1 MKKISGNAHLFFD
14 AKIDKGVSC
23 MALSKD
29 GRYLATGHESTDVT
43 KAEAIIWDL
52 HKAISCFS
60 NDNFMKGQDFVLH
73 RLEQHHGKVQA
84 LDFSCDSTY
93 LLTLGGQDDNDLV
106 VWDVGTGFGIC
117 GSPAATDTSHCVKWL
132 NKRND
137 RFVTCGN
144 YHFRVWQ
151 ICTATPKMHAVDASM
166 GSIRRVMQCLS
177 ISSDDGFGFAGSK
190 TGEVLKFHLDRDDIK
205 PFDEPDDLRPS
216 LIGYNQDRFSK
227 GVKSVECIIN
237 PRTGNTNVIAGAGD
251 GTIQLLNPKLQLI
264 KTHKAELNGG
274 VTSISLDSRSQNI
287 LVGTEFSQR
296 YSIDIATFTSEL
308 RGTCHCAGI
317 FDVKF
322 PLNSSD
328 VFVTASVQDI
338 RVWNLQKKEE
348 LLRIIVPSL
357 VCHGIAISASGS
369 SIISAWSDGQI
380 RAFSPQSGKEKF
392 VIPNAHPDS
401 VTSLTT
407 CNDVDVGSNWRLVS
421 GGKDGGITIW
431 MITETHQRMLHSMK
445 EHRGSVNS
453 LVCNKNGTKVVSASS
468 DGSCIVWDLH
478 KGVRIHALFE
488 STVFKDVLFHP
499 DESQYLTCGTNLK
512 ISYWD
517 AYDGTA
523 IRIIDGGYSEM
534 TCLDIPPS
542 GAIFVSGS
550 ADKTVRV
557 WSYDDGNTISMGNA
571 HSGKVNAVAIS
582 PNQKKLVSVGDE
594 GGIFIWDISNIKT

>member
-1 MKKISGNAHLFFD
+1 
-14 AKIDKGVSC
+14 

-29 GRYLATGHESTDVT
+29 GRYLASGHESTDVT
-43 KAEAIIWDL
+43 KAEAIIWDV
-52 HKAISCFS
+52 HKAISCFR
-60 NDNFMKGQDFVLH
+60 NVDFMQGEDFILH
-73 RLEQHHGKVQA
+73 RLKQHHGKVQA

-106 VWDVGTGFGIC
+106 VWDVGTGLGIC
-117 GSPAATDTSHCVKWL
+117 GCPAAKDTSHCVKWL

-190 TGEVLKFHLDRDDIK
+190 TGEVLKFRLERDDIK
-205 PFDEPDDLRPS
+205 PFDEPDDVRPS
-216 LIGYNQDRFSK
+216 LLGYNQERFSK

-264 KTHKAELNGG
+264 KSHKAELNGG

-308 RGTCHCAGI
+308 RGTCHSAGI

-322 PLNSSD
+322 PLNSAD

-338 RVWNLQKKEE
+338 RIWNAHKKEE

-380 RAFSPQSGKEKF
+380 RAFSPQSGKVKF

-421 GGKDGGITIW
+421 GGKDGGIRIW
-431 MITETHQRMLHSMK
+431 IITETHQRMLHSMK

-453 LVCNKNGTKVVSASS
+453 LVCNNNGTKVVSASS

-499 DESQYLTCGTNLK
+499 DESQYLTCGTNSK

-523 IRIIDGGYSEM
+523 IRIIDGGYSEI
-534 TCLDIPPS
+534 TCMDIPSS
-542 GAIFVSGS
+542 GTIFVSGS

-557 WSYDDGNTISMGNA
+557 WSYDDGIPISTGNA
-571 HSGKVNAVAIS
+571 HSGRVNAVAIS

-594 GGIFIWDISNIKT
+594 GGIFIWDLSNIKT

>member
-1 MKKISGNAHLFFD
+1 M
-14 AKIDKGVSC
+14 
-23 MALSKD
+23 
-29 GRYLATGHESTDVT
+29 
-43 KAEAIIWDL
+43 
-52 HKAISCFS
+52 
-60 NDNFMKGQDFVLH
+60 
-73 RLEQHHGKVQA
+73 
-84 LDFSCDSTY
+84 
-93 LLTLGGQDDNDLV
+93 
-106 VWDVGTGFGIC
+106 
-117 GSPAATDTSHCVKWL
+117 
-132 NKRND
+132 
-137 RFVTCGN
+137 
-144 YHFRVWQ
+144 
-151 ICTATPKMHAVDASM
+151 
-166 GSIRRVMQCLS
+166 
-177 ISSDDGFGFAGSK
+177 
-190 TGEVLKFHLDRDDIK
+190 
-205 PFDEPDDLRPS
+205 
-216 LIGYNQDRFSK
+216 
-227 GVKSVECIIN
+227 
-237 PRTGNTNVIAGAGD
+237 
-251 GTIQLLNPKLQLI
+251 NPKLQLI
-264 KTHKAELNGG
+264 KSHKAELNGG

-308 RGTCHCAGI
+308 RGTCHSAGI

-322 PLNSSD
+322 PLNSAD

-338 RVWNLQKKEE
+338 RIWNAHKKEE

-380 RAFSPQSGKEKF
+380 RAFSPQSGKVKF

-421 GGKDGGITIW
+421 GGKDGGIRIW
-431 MITETHQRMLHSMK
+431 IITETHQRMLHSMK

-453 LVCNKNGTKVVSASS
+453 LVCNNNGTKVVSASS

-499 DESQYLTCGTNLK
+499 DESQYLTCGTNSK

-523 IRIIDGGYSEM
+523 IRIIDGGYSEI
-534 TCLDIPPS
+534 TCMDIPSS
-542 GAIFVSGS
+542 GTIFVSGS

-557 WSYDDGNTISMGNA
+557 WSYDDGIPISTGNA
-571 HSGKVNAVAIS
+571 HSGRVNAVAIS

-594 GGIFIWDISNIKT
+594 GGIFIWDLSNIKT